1 MENLYE
7 KQDFS
12 KLKDISQDGNGA
24 EPKKGLSDQEILDR
38 TREWK
43 GNSSKLTEEIK
54 KLGDENYAYYVG
66 RPKSSKIDDPEK
78 SHAYINKIW
87 SSMRAV
93 VSYVTAK
100 PAEPVVHLNDDAE
113 STKEARAKQKKS
125 ASHLQKVL
133 LAIYRNIKM
142 QQKNEKVIKHSNI
155 FLIGAYK
162 YGIKDGNIWTDT
174 IVPDRLIIDADATC
188 QDDLEYIGE
197 RIIKS
202 AKEWISIFSEKE
214 EAIKTLVNGDLL
226 TRIEGIEWWTKE
238 RRVTVLK
245 DELVCED
252 IENPY
257 YDFSEEVAEEG
268 KAPEASKGQ
277 IKNIH
282 SSPKIPYILFN
293 VDNIGLRVLDDTSA
307 LEQAK
312 SLQDELNKRKRQ
324 ISDNAELFGNARLV
338 GVGMTTDQADSIIN
352 DDGDG
357 SIITL
362 TSSQDLKYLQPPAIG
377 QQVITDFQDSKG
389 DIDETFATSATFRGV
404 DQEGQETARGREI
417 LRSWSED
424 AQAQLARALER
435 CMADVYTAWLQLIIM
450 FYDTPKIVPIPWV
463 DGAEGLR
470 ISRDDI
476 KSLATVLVRPWS
488 TIPDDK
494 LYMSTL
500 AMQLRTGQM
509 LSIAD
514 TLEMTGVP
522 NPEEKVKRLAE
533 EQVDMQI
540 IAQKKQQ
547 DEEARMAHAQEAQ
560 SINAEIDSFWQ
571 EENPWQP
578 VQPEWQTWQP
588 QEKNIMPPDGSN
600 TV

>member
-12 KLKDISQDGNGA
+12 KLKDISQDGNGE

-43 GNSSKLTEEIK
+43 SNSSKLTDEIK

-66 RPKSSKIDDPEK
+66 RPKASKIDDPEK

-113 STKEARAKQKKS
+113 STKEAREKQKKS

-155 FLIGAYK
+155 YLIGAYK

-188 QDDLEYIGE
+188 QDDLEYVGE

-202 AKEWISIFSEKE
+202 AKQWISIFPDKDE
-214 EAIKTLVNGDLL
+214 EIKDLVNGDLL

-362 TSSQDLKYLQPPAIG
+362 TSQQDLKYLQPPAIG

-404 DQEGQETARGREI
+404 DQE
-417 LRSWSED
+417 
-424 AQAQLARALER
+424 
-435 CMADVYTAWLQLIIM
+435 
-450 FYDTPKIVPIPWV
+450 
-463 DGAEGLR
+463 
-470 ISRDDI
+470 
-476 KSLATVLVRPWS
+476 
-488 TIPDDK
+488 
-494 LYMSTL
+494 
-500 AMQLRTGQM
+500 
-509 LSIAD
+509 
-514 TLEMTGVP
+514 
-522 NPEEKVKRLAE
+522 
-533 EQVDMQI
+533 
-540 IAQKKQQ
+540 
-547 DEEARMAHAQEAQ
+547 
-560 SINAEIDSFWQ
+560 
-571 EENPWQP
+571 
-578 VQPEWQTWQP
+578 
-588 QEKNIMPPDGSN
+588 
-600 TV
+600 